1 MMTGAT
7 AWTRKRNG
15 FSLMEIIL
23 ATAILAASGAALLG
37 LIGQASRFALNAEQ
51 RTIAL
56 MHAETLLGEYL
67 TAPSMEMEGTVSS
80 APEWSYRIEASEI
93 SLASSNGGSFGG
105 ADVGGPVAGGSSIP
119 SDAASMSLQRVEVS
133 VFDISAFGAS
143 ASGGTGVSSRS
154 GSLGSETV
162 PVVTLVRWVRTS
174 ALKRMTLGEDEA
186 GAEFGAR
193 AMPGGG
199 SPGGGS

>member
-1 MMTGAT
+1 MIGAT
-7 AWTRKRNG
+7 AWMRKRNG

-67 TAPSMEMEGTVSS
+67 TTPSMEMEGTVSS
-80 APEWSYRIEASEI
+80 APEWSYRIETSEI
-93 SLASSNGGSFGG
+93 SLASSSSGSVGG
-105 ADVGGPVAGGSSIP
+105 ANVSGALVGGSSIQ
-119 SDAASMSLQRVEVS
+119 SDAASISLQRVEVS
-133 VFDISAFGAS
+133 VFDVAAFGVS

-174 ALKRMTLGEDEA
+174 TLNRTTFGEDEA
-186 GAEFGAR
+186 GSEFGAR
-193 AMPGGG
+193 STPGGG

>member
-1 MMTGAT
+1 MMTSTKG
-7 AWTRKRNG
+7 WISKRNG

-67 TAPSMEMEGTVSS
+67 ATPSMEMEGTVSS
-80 APEWSYRIEASEI
+80 APEWSYTIETSEI
-93 SLASSNGGSFGG
+93 SLASSSSGSLGGGSVSGG
-105 ADVGGPVAGGSSIP
+105 AVGGSSSP
-119 SDAASMSLQRVEVS
+119 GDAASMSLQRVEVS
-133 VFDISAFGAS
+133 VFGGGNAAS
-143 ASGGTGVSSRS
+143 TRVGCARS
-154 GSLGSETV
+154 EAV

-174 ALKRMTLGEDEA
+174 SLKQTTPGQG
-186 GAEFGAR
+186 GADLDFGVGS
-193 AMPGGG
+193 MLGGG
-199 SPGGGS
+199 S